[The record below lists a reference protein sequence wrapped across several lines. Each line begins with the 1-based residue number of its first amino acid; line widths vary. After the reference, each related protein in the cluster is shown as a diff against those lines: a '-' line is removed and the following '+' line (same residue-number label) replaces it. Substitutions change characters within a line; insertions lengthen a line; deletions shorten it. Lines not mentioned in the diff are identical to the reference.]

1 MTAADPPVTV
11 TLARRTRFSMLVS
24 TKTGRLALTIGIV
37 ALVVLLLPLLLPSPY
52 DANFLGTLK
61 APSRAHPFGT
71 DNLGRD
77 MFSRVIT
84 GAHVSWLVAVAAST
98 CSLLFGG
105 AVGGVAALSGRRLDG
120 MIMRLV
126 DVVLAFPA
134 TLLAIVLASAIGSGI
149 TTVIVVVAFVYS
161 APVARLVRGL
171 VRKEMRLE
179 YVEAAYLI
187 GTNKRRILTYHVG
200 INLIPTL
207 LVYQMTVAADA
218 ILVEAGLSYL
228 GIGVNPP
235 TPSWGGMIRDGQDL
249 IFSNVWWVSF
259 FPGVAIA
266 LTALALNKLADSVL
280 DDLSTGR

>member
-1 MTAADPPVTV
+1 
-11 TLARRTRFSMLVS
+11 
-24 TKTGRLALTIGIV
+24 
-37 ALVVLLLPLLLPSPY
+37 
-52 DANFLGTLK
+52 
-61 APSRAHPFGT
+61 
-71 DNLGRD
+71 
-77 MFSRVIT
+77 VIT

>member
-1 MTAADPPVTV
+1 MTVADPSVTV
-11 TLARRTRFSMLVS
+11 TFARRNRFSMLVS

-84 GAHVSWLVAVAAST
+84 GAHVSWLVAVAAAT

>member
-1 MTAADPPVTV
+1 MTVAEPAIAVAVPRRNR
-11 TLARRTRFSMLVS
+11 LAVLWV
-24 TKTGRLALTIGIV
+24 TKTGRLVSVVGILG
-37 ALVVLLLPLLLPSPY
+37 LVVLLLPFVIQSPY
-52 DANFLGTLK
+52 HANFLATLEG
-61 APSRAHPFGT
+61 PSRAHLFGT

-77 MFSRVIT
+77 VFSRVIT
-84 GAHVSWLVAVAAST
+84 GARVSWLVALAASS
-98 CSLLFGG
+98 CSLMFGG
-105 AVGGVAALSGRRLDG
+105 IVGGAAALSGRKVDG
-120 MIMRLV
+120 LIMRLV

-134 TLLAIVLASAIGSGI
+134 TLLAIVLASALGSGI

-187 GTNKRRILTYHVG
+187 GTNRRRILGYHVG

-228 GIGVNPP
+228 GVGVNPP

-280 DDLSTGR
+280 DDLSTGT